1 MPNLRYYIIIHG
13 RKVLMSVKASRILK
27 TYHSGTQDVV
37 ALDSVSFKIRSGS
50 FTVVLGPS
58 GSGKSTLFNI
68 IAGIDSFDSGSI
80 DVDGHKLEKLK
91 ARQLDAY
98 RKNTVGVV
106 FQGYNLLNDLTMYE
120 NVKLVA
126 DMSSD
131 SFPVEEVL
139 ERLSISDL
147 KDRFPYEL
155 SGGQQQRVAIARAVV
170 KKPGVLLCDEPTA
183 ALDSKNSIQVLTLL
197 KNINRD
203 FSTTILLI
211 THNEKISRIAD
222 TVMHLCDGRIVDFS
236 RNSSIIEPDKI
247 DWAV

>member
-98 RKNTVGVV
+98 RKNTVGMV
-106 FQGYNLLNDLTMYE
+106 FQGYNLLNDLTVYE

-170 KKPGVLLCDEPTA
+170 AGPKLILADEPTGN
-183 ALDSKNSIQVLTLL
+183 LDSKNGKEVMDLLTEL
-197 KNINRD
+197 NQEG
-203 FSTTILLI
+203 TTIVMV
-211 THNEKISRIAD
+211 THSQKDAAVAQRTIDLFDGQIVSDVKNE
-222 TVMHLCDGRIVDFS
+222 L
-236 RNSSIIEPDKI
+236 
-247 DWAV
+247 